1 MSKVT
6 GDELKTRFLAD
17 FIDDE
22 CDLKIITSD
31 GPLSIPYNFL
41 ESIADVVE
49 IPLEEQG
56 RGKKKMK
63 LLRIEEVTVIQL
75 VNALTFY
82 KPKHFRGINSKNAS

>member
-6 GDELKTRFLAD
+6 TGEELKTRFLAD
-17 FIDDE
+17 FIDDL
-22 CDLKIITSD
+22 CDLKIITRD

-63 LLRIEEVTVIQL
+63 LLRIEEVTVVQFGQSL
-75 VNALTFY
+75 DLLQT
-82 KPKHFRGINSKNAS
+82 